1 MAEPGYFLDLEQAL
15 TQGGHWLWRRFRPGR
30 PRPGESAAAV
40 HLEDQHR
47 ALTTLLRVLS
57 GRDLTIRTA
66 GDVGGLRGPDLL
78 LPAVVDISDS
88 PELNRAV
95 YLVRVVLAAGWAQG
109 RAEPPEPGLDPDLD
123 WIRRSCRLART
134 MAEELPGFAA
144 RYVEASEA
152 EAAVRPD
159 PVDLKGRSRWL
170 ETIRRMALRGEEPW
184 TDPAAVAALTSAR
197 RSGRPGPE
205 VLIWGREV
213 LVEGEELG
221 RDSDGGTPPAADGSE
236 AEAPPFEELRVLL
249 MDESDQIDVPVHVYE
264 KVETLDN
271 WSGGVRQ
278 MDGSDELEDQLEA
291 LEEIDLRD
299 LIRGGEQA
307 QSVYRA
313 DITLDI
319 DIPDV
324 SRMRPDD
331 TGIAYDEWDRR
342 RRRYRRDWTTVFPT
356 PIPLGSDLWAAEAAA
371 RWSREIADLE
381 WRLRRHREN
390 LEATRRQLDGEDVD
404 LDALVG
410 ELAAVR
416 AGHGGNNRLYLRRQR
431 RHRDHATLVL
441 MDVSLSTDARVG
453 ERRVIDISREAVLVL
468 GEVAER
474 LGDQIRVMA
483 FASHTRNQVRVWDV
497 LDWDEPWSHG
507 RRRLGLIRPQGY
519 TRIGPAI
526 RHATAEFEKVDA
538 RRKLMLLLTDGKPTD
553 YDRYEGRYGVADVRQ
568 AIREA
573 TNSGVHLHA
582 LAVQAGAQDY
592 LPSMLGP
599 GRWELLTHPESL
611 PESVA
616 TVHGRMTAI

>member
-1 MAEPGYFLDLEQAL
+1 MAESGYLLDLEQAL
-15 TQGGHWLWRRFRPGR
+15 TQGGHWLWQRLKPRRRA
-30 PRPGESAAAV
+30 PGESAAAV
-40 HLEDQHR
+40 HLEDHHQSF
-47 ALTTLLRVLS
+47 TTLLRVLS
-57 GRDLTIRTA
+57 ERDLNIRTA
-66 GDVGGLRGPDLL
+66 GDVGGLRGADLL
-78 LPAVVDISDS
+78 LPAVVDLSESSD
-88 PELNRAV
+88 LNRSV
-95 YLVRVVLAAGWAQG
+95 YIVRVVLAAGWALG
-109 RAEPPEPGLDPDLD
+109 RAAPPEVGADADLD
-123 WIRRSCRLART
+123 WIRRSCLLART
-134 MAEELPGFAA
+134 MAEDLPGFAA
-144 RYVEASEA
+144 LYVEATEA
-152 EAAVRPD
+152 EVAIRPD
-159 PVDLKGRSRWL
+159 PLDFKGRARWL
-170 ETIRRMALRGEEPW
+170 ETVRRMALRGEEPW
-184 TDPAAVAALTSAR
+184 ADPAAVAALASAR

-205 VLIWGREV
+205 VLVWGREV

-221 RDSDGGTPPAADGSE
+221 SDSGDGTPPAADGTE

-264 KVETLDN
+264 KVETLEN

-291 LEEIDLRD
+291 LEEIELRD

-331 TGIAYDEWDRR
+331 TGITYDEWDRR
-342 RRRYRRDWTTVFPT
+342 KRRYRKDWTTVFPT
-356 PIPLGSDLWAAEAAA
+356 SIPLGSDLWAAEATT
-371 RWSREIADLE
+371 RWSRVIADLE
-381 WRLRRHREN
+381 SRLQRYREN

-404 LDALVG
+404 LDALVD

-453 ERRVIDISREAVLVL
+453 ERKVIDISREAVLVL

-497 LDWDEPWSHG
+497 LDWDEPWSNG

-526 RHATAEFEKVDA
+526 RHATAEFENVDA

-573 TNSGVHLHA
+573 TNAGIHLHA

-599 GRWELLTHPESL
+599 GRWELLIHPESL

-616 TVHGRMTAI
+616 TIHGRMAAV